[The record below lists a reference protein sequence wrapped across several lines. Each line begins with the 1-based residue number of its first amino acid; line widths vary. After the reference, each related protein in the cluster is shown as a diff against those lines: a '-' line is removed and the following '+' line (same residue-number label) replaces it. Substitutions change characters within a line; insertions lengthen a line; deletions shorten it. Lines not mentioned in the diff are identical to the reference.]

1 MADTQTS
8 AQCLLEAR
16 QIGRQISD
24 GHWLIRNLSLSVY
37 PGDRIA
43 ISGPTGSG
51 KSVFLRSLAM
61 LDEIQEGSILFH
73 DEPIR
78 DKQLP
83 EYRSRVVYLQQRPV
97 LIEGTVESNLQFA
110 FQFQVNQHK
119 DHNPDSVR
127 NFLESFGR
135 PESFL
140 KKKSSSLSGGEG
152 QIVALLRALILSP
165 QVLLLDEP
173 TSGLDPETTQ
183 QFESIILQWIKS
195 SEVCPAFVWITHDRS
210 QAQRL
215 ADKVMIFPAG
225 EVSNNVNS
233 ES

>member
-1 MADTQTS
+1 MAEAS
-8 AQCLLEAR
+8 APENCLLEAC
-16 QIGRQISD
+16 QIGRQASD
-24 GHWLIRNLSLSVY
+24 GHWLNRNLSLRIF
-37 PGDRIA
+37 PGDRVA

-73 DEPIR
+73 NQPVK

-110 FQFQVNQHK
+110 FQFQVNQQK
-119 DHNPDSVR
+119 DHNPSSIQD
-127 NFLESFGR
+127 FLKTFGR

-152 QIVALLRALILSP
+152 QIVALLRALILTP
-165 QVLLLDEP
+165 EVLLLDEP

-183 QFESIILQWIKS
+183 QFESIILQWIET
-195 SEVCPAFVWITHDRS
+195 SEPAPAFVWITHDRS

-215 ADKVMIFPAG
+215 ADKIMTFPTG
-225 EVSNNVNS
+225 QLSDNFKP
-233 ES
+233 